1 MCHELFVVLSCSWRL
16 RRQHCALQVVV
27 EPLSGSSTRE
37 TRERRAIRDL
47 DGQQLVLE
55 VFKQRDAQRSFII
68 FTCCAA
74 AGAVLARCGGSSPLP
89 FVLEALQPG
98 DTGQTWPGAV
108 TQAPHVVQRSA
119 RPYRCML

>member
-1 MCHELFVVLSCSWRL
+1 M
-16 RRQHCALQVVV
+16 AV
-27 EPLSGSSTRE
+27 EPLSGSSARE
-37 TRERRAIRDL
+37 TRERKVIGDL

-68 FTCCAA
+68 FTFCAE

-98 DTGQTWPGAV
+98 DTGRNWPGDLTEA
-108 TQAPHVVQRSA
+108 AHVVQRSA
-119 RPYRCML
+119 RPYRYMLQACCNACEIFGTSAVPVLT